1 MLLFL
6 DRVELDD
13 FERFYVGLLVHLL
26 VAIVGLAPRRLVVLC
41 LRTALALAVGRVL
54 DEGVR

>member
-26 VAIVGLAPRRLVVLC
+26 VAIVCLVSRGLVVLS
-41 LRTALALAVGRVL
+41 LGATLALAVG
-54 DEGVR
+54 

>member
-1 MLLFL
+1 MLLSL

-26 VAIVGLAPRRLVVLC
+26 VAIVCLVSRGLVVLS
-41 LRTALALAVGRVL
+41 LGATLALAVGRVL